1 MSSPLCPNCL
11 ERMSATEAGL
21 GGVWSC
27 LYCEATWL
35 PAHRVSSLLGVVEA
49 SRSVPESSTLAH
61 APSPTHGML
70 VCPQCHA
77 KSFHLLTSAPS
88 EAYLCVNCSS
98 VFLQKGASP
107 SWRPK
112 PRHAKWKRPP
122 HLWSWAQLLRCC
134 CLIQRPSYL
143 RSLVRA
149 QPRVRPNPSF
159 KRTCLRH
166 AA

>member
-1 MSSPLCPNCL
+1 MSNVRAHMSSPLCPNCL
-11 ERMSATEAGL
+11 ERMSATEAGM

-88 EAYLCVNCSS
+88 EAYLCVTCSS
-98 VFLQKGASP
+98 VFLQRGVLAMLAPEAAARQMEAPAALVVMGTVASVLLLDP
-107 SWRPK
+107 TPLI
-112 PRHAKWKRPP
+112 HALYGPGLTKSAP
-122 HLWSWAQLLRCC
+122 
-134 CLIQRPSYL
+134 
-143 RSLVRA
+143 
-149 QPRVRPNPSF
+149 
-159 KRTCLRH
+159 
-166 AA
+166 